1 MMTRKKEIKMENY
14 LEKVPAIRRDLDWNE
29 NNGLVTVVQK
39 NSGFYNKIAQK
50 FFGTPKE
57 SNIDLDELGSF
68 IWLSIDGKRNII
80 EIGEMLKEEFG
91 EDAEPLYPRLVKFM
105 QVLVDVK
112 YIDLI

>member
-1 MMTRKKEIKMENY
+1 MMTRKKEIKIENY
-14 LEKVPAIRRDLDWNE
+14 LEKVPAIRGDLDWNE
-29 NNGLVTVVQK
+29 SNGLVTVVQK
-39 NSGFYNKIAQK
+39 NRGFYNKIAQK

-68 IWLSIDGKRNII
+68 IWLSIDGKRNLI